1 MSKQYIRRHKQQV
14 TVTSR
19 TENELDANGNKIKA
33 GVVHYTTE
41 IGVDGIITVDDFD
54 SMYEPFDED

>member
-1 MSKQYIRRHKQQV
+1 MNTQYIRRHKQQV

-19 TENELDANGNKIKA
+19 TENELDADGNKIKA

-41 IGVDGIITVDDFD
+41 IGVSGIMTVDDFD
-54 SMYEPFDED
+54 YMYEEFDED